1 MANNHT
7 KEGSTMK
14 TMKDWT
20 EEDLQKARTL
30 VKTVLSHIGKIS
42 RYRWRVFAD
51 DLVDNALA
59 RSWRDIYRLG
69 EDLDLDAPSDDH
81 LRIIADNCKLARS
94 DAQHFPEFIYSVREM
109 AGILDCSIGT
119 AHAWTRGPA
128 RHDLYEIVRGVIAAC
143 RVDRD

>member
-1 MANNHT
+1 
-7 KEGSTMK
+7 MK
-14 TMKDWT
+14 TTTKPMADWT
-20 EEDLQKARTL
+20 ETDLKKARTL

-42 RYRWRVFAD
+42 RYRWRVFAE
-51 DLVDNALA
+51 DLIDNALA

-69 EDLDLDAPSDDH
+69 EELDLDAPSEDH
-81 LRIIADNCKLARS
+81 LRIIADNCKLVRS
-94 DAQHFPEFIYSVREM
+94 DSQHFPESIYSVREM

-128 RHDLYEIVRGVIAAC
+128 RHDLYEIVRGVIAAG